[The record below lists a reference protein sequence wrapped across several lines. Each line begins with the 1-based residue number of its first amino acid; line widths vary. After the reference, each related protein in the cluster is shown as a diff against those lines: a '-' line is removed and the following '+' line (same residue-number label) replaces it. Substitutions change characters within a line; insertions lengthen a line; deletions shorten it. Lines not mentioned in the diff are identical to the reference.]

1 MGEGGARRLE
11 GLGEGGR
18 AALYSVVIQAAG
30 PLFYPN
36 VSLCYS
42 LESFQLPTT
51 TKRVSR
57 PREQRLQQSAR
68 KNKERRYKE
77 DPGTLR
83 ASIGK
88 DPRWVPWVWGGP
100 FGQSPS
106 WPALPL
112 AGAHIARRW
121 L

>member
-1 MGEGGARRLE
+1 MGEGGARRLK

-18 AALYSVVIQAAG
+18 AALHSVVMQAAG

-36 VSLCYS
+36 VL
-42 LESFQLPTT
+42 FTT
-51 TKRVSR
+51 PWSPFSADDDDASEPATRTT
-57 PREQRLQQSAR
+57 LQQIAR
-68 KNKERRYKE
+68 QNKERRHKE

-88 DPRWVPWVWGGP
+88 VPRWVPWVWGGP

-106 WPALPL
+106 WPALPS

>member
-1 MGEGGARRLE
+1 M
-11 GLGEGGR
+11 GEGGR

-36 VSLCYS
+36 VSFCYS
-42 LESFQLPTT
+42 LESFQLSTT
-51 TKRVSR
+51 TQRVSR
-57 PREQRLQQSAR
+57 PRDPRSQQDAR
-68 KNKERRYKE
+68 KIRSRGIRR
-77 DPGTLR
+77 TLAPFW

-88 DPRWVPWVWGGP
+88 DPSWVPWVWGGP
-100 FGQSPS
+100 FGQCPS
-106 WPALPL
+106 WPAPPS